1 MSLTSDQFVGLIL
14 DAVLQGLPT
23 PAFEPL
29 PVLSPVSTSSS
40 CSPKPSGS
48 CNGKVKPQ
56 GKGRSK
62 HFKSLSSQSKRQ
74 SNLIKNLSN
83 QSKRQSNLIKN
94 LSTQSKLQSNLIKSQ
109 PTYPDLPFTHSTTDS
124 SSLVLPPLADSIPD
138 LAAYL
143 ASIEDPTH

>member
-56 GKGRSK
+56 GKGRSN
-62 HFKSLSSQSKRQ
+62 HFKS
-74 SNLIKNLSN
+74 LSN

-109 PTYPDLPFTHSTTDS
+109 PNYPDLPFTHSTTDS

>member
-56 GKGRSK
+56 GKGLSK
-62 HFKSLSSQSKRQ
+62 HFKSLSS
-74 SNLIKNLSN
+74 

-109 PTYPDLPFTHSTTDS
+109 PNYPDLPFTHSTTDS

>member
-74 SNLIKNLSN
+74 SNLIKNLS
-83 QSKRQSNLIKN
+83 
-94 LSTQSKLQSNLIKSQ
+94 TQSKLQSNLIKSQ
-109 PTYPDLPFTHSTTDS
+109 PNYPDLPFTHSTTDS

>member
-29 PVLSPVSTSSS
+29 PVPSPVSTSSS

-74 SNLIKNLSN
+74 SNLIKNLS
-83 QSKRQSNLIKN
+83 
-94 LSTQSKLQSNLIKSQ
+94 TQSKLQSNLIKSQ
-109 PTYPDLPFTHSTTDS
+109 PNYPDLPFTHSTTDS